1 MGQEPGARQPAGW
14 GAMLGCSRCRGGR
27 HLGSVVL
34 SLGIRAERPTSPG
47 CCGAK
52 RAHVQEVAS

>member
-1 MGQEPGARQPAGW
+1 MGQELGARQPAGW

-27 HLGSVVL
+27 HLESVVL

-52 RAHVQEVAS
+52 